1 MESIEKSETLL
12 AKWLSGEISQEEL
25 EALEKTEDYN
35 LFSRIA
41 EESQD
46 FERPKLDSDK
56 VYLSILKDLEERK
69 KNKTKV
75 KSLFNKRIIAVAASL
90 TLLISMFYINFK
102 EDEFTTGYGENES
115 VILPDNSEV
124 ILNSKSS
131 ITYSKRSWKT
141 NRTLKLSG
149 EAFFKVQKGST
160 FTVETTEGVITVLG
174 TQFNV
179 LENDD
184 FLEVTC
190 YEGKVSVSY
199 NGGIAVLTKGKIYT
213 KLKDSVITRNEK
225 IKNEPSWMVG
235 ESTFVSTP
243 LEIVLESIENQYNIK
258 FVGEIKEKSKL
269 FTGSFVHSDL
279 NLALDAVLIPMNI
292 NYVIKKNNTIVLSQ

>member
-25 EALEKTEDYN
+25 KALENTEDYH
-35 LFSRIA
+35 LFNRIA
-41 EESQD
+41 EESES

-56 VYLSILKDLEERK
+56 VYLNILKELEKRK
-69 KNKTKV
+69 KNTTKV
-75 KSLFNKRIIAVAASL
+75 RSLFNKRIIAVAASL
-90 TLLISMFYINFK
+90 ALLISMLYLNFK
-102 EDEFTTGYGENES
+102 EDEFITGYGERAS
-115 VILPDNSEV
+115 IVLPDNSEV

-131 ITYSKRSWKT
+131 IVYNKRKWKT

-160 FTVETTEGVITVLG
+160 FTVETNEGIITVLG

-179 LENDD
+179 LENDN

-190 YEGKVSVSY
+190 YEGKVSVDF
-199 NGGIAVLTKGKIYT
+199 NGEIVILTRGKVFT
-213 KLKDSVITRNEK
+213 KLKNEIRTRTEK
-225 IKNEPSWMVG
+225 TKNESSWVVG

-243 LEIVLESIENQYNIK
+243 LEIVLKSLENQYNMK
-258 FVGEIKEKSKL
+258 FIGDIKEQNKL

-292 NYVIKKNNTIVLSQ
+292 SYVIKKNNTIVLSR